1 MKELYTV
8 VTGASQ
14 GLGKSFALE
23 LAKRNQNL
31 ILVSLPNEN
40 MESLCNELQNRFAI
54 KAYSFETDLTDKGNV
69 LKLGQ
74 WINDRFSVKML
85 INNAGLGGTK
95 KFKDASVDY
104 IDNIIQLNIMATCL
118 LTRQLLHNLQE
129 QDKGYIL
136 NISSLAAFSPIG
148 YKTVY
153 PASKAFIYSFS
164 RGLNEELKDTN
175 VFVSVVNP
183 GPIKT
188 NADQISRIKKLGFIA
203 QLTSLDPDKVAIY
216 CLNQLEKRDT
226 AIVVSRFSGLF
237 LKMIPI
243 RFGIPMLSNK
253 IKKEL
258 NAGL

>member
-1 MKELYTV
+1 MKEVYSV

-14 GLGKSFALE
+14 GLGKSFAFE
-23 LAKRNQNL
+23 LAKRSQNL

-40 MESLCNELQNRFAI
+40 MEALCTELQNSFAI
-54 KAYSFETDLTDKGNV
+54 KAHSYEADLTDKGNV

-74 WINDRFSVKML
+74 WINDNFSVKML

-95 KFKDASVDY
+95 KFNDASIDY

-118 LTRQLLHNLQE
+118 LTHQLLPNLQQ

-164 RGLNEELKDTN
+164 RGLNEELKNTN

-188 NADQISRIKKLGFIA
+188 NEDQIRRIKKLGFFA
-203 QLTSLDPDKVAIY
+203 KLTSLDPDDVAIY

-237 LKMIPI
+237 LKMMPI
-243 RFGIPMLSNK
+243 RLGLPMLSNK

-258 NAGL
+258 NIGS

>member
-1 MKELYTV
+1 MKEVYTV

-14 GLGKSFALE
+14 GLGKSFAYA
-23 LAKRNQNL
+23 LAKRGQNL

-40 MESLCNELQNRFAI
+40 MEALCTELQNSYAI
-54 KAYSFETDLTDKGNV
+54 KARSFETDLTDKGNV
-69 LKLGQ
+69 LKLGE
-74 WINDRFSVKML
+74 WINDNFNVKML

-95 KFKDASVDY
+95 KFKDASIDY
-104 IDNIIQLNIMATCL
+104 LDNIIQLNIMATCL
-118 LTRQLLHNLQE
+118 LTRQLLSNLQE
-129 QDKGYIL
+129 QNKAYIL

-188 NADQISRIKKLGFIA
+188 NEDQIRRIKKLGFIA
-203 QLTSLDPDKVAIY
+203 KLTSLDPDAVAIY

-237 LKMIPI
+237 LKIMPI

-258 NAGL
+258 NMGS

>member
-14 GLGKSFALE
+14 GLGKSFAYE
-23 LAKRNQNL
+23 LAKRSQNL

-40 MESLCNELQNRFAI
+40 MEGLCAELQNSFAI
-54 KAYSFETDLTDKGNV
+54 KAHSFETDLTDKGNV

-74 WINDRFSVKML
+74 WINDNFSIKML
-85 INNAGLGGTK
+85 INNAGLGGTI
-95 KFKDASVDY
+95 KFKEASVDY

-118 LTRQLLHNLQE
+118 LTRQLLSNLQE

-164 RGLNEELKDTN
+164 RGLNEELKNTN
-175 VFVSVVNP
+175 VSVSVVNP

-188 NADQISRIKKLGFIA
+188 NEDQIRRIKKLGFLA
-203 QLTSLDPDKVAIY
+203 RLTSLDPDDVAIY

-226 AIVVSRFSGLF
+226 TIVVSRFSGMF
-237 LKMIPI
+237 LKIMPI
-243 RFGIPMLSNK
+243 RLGLPLLSNK

-258 NAGL
+258 NMGS